1 MEYKKLDKTIV
12 PDVAKYIKDNLTSA
26 PFSKIY
32 VGTDSQNHDDF
43 TVYATAIVI
52 HWESDKGGHVLY
64 TKEKVPRIRDRFT
77 KLWGEV
83 ERSIVVANFLRDEC
97 GIPIAYIDLDLNSS
111 AKWESNS
118 VLKPAQGYCES
129 LGYETRCKPGPAYSV
144 RIADV
149 LCRTK

>member
-12 PDVAKYIKDNLTSA
+12 PDVAEYIKANLKSV
-26 PFSKIY
+26 PYSKIY
-32 VGTDSQNHDDF
+32 VGTDSQNKDDH

-52 HWESDKGGHVLY
+52 HWNGGNGGHVLY
-64 TKEKVPRIRDRFT
+64 TMDKVPRIRDRFT

-83 ERSIVVANFLRDEC
+83 ERSVKVANFLRDEC
-97 GIPIAYIDLDLNSS
+97 DIKVEYIDLDLN
-111 AKWESNS
+111 ANTKWDSNK

-129 LGYETRCKPGPAYSV
+129 LGYDTRCKPGPAYAV

-149 LCRTK
+149 LCR